1 MLDCLTIIDFD
12 IKLVQGDYASF
23 PFKIFEGKNT
33 DIKDVYFTSKRL
45 GIQKALIEDIE
56 NPGTWV
62 LILEPSI
69 TSKLPACTTTF
80 DITCTFNDNGTPLT
94 VIHNANVTILKKENA
109 LR

>member
-23 PFKIFEGKNT
+23 PFKIFEGQNT

-45 GIQKALIEDIE
+45 GIQKALIEDLE
-56 NPGTWV
+56 CPGTWV
-62 LILEPSI
+62 LVLEPSI
-69 TSKLPACTTTF
+69 TSKLQACTTTF
-80 DITCTFNDNGTPLT
+80 DITCAFKDSGTPLT

-109 LR
+109 LL